1 MEKITVKE
9 AMELLDVSRQTIYK
23 YIKNEILVSYKD
35 TVSKRVFF
43 DKQQVLAFK
52 NRELEVV
59 KK

>member
-23 YIKNEILVSYKD
+23 YIKNEMLVSYKD